1 LHGFKKGTARNPAKN
16 IFNEMNI
23 NKARKIQ
30 IVSNLHSIPMTDAV
44 QTMPVYQLSD
54 FEAIKWH
61 GFECE
66 LPEHVMHLVSRIAD
80 QVGAPSYV
88 KTPIFPKRDNEK
100 GHADEPTAASSSS
113 SSSSSSGL
121 QRKPRSGAS
130 EITEDDWETIRRFQA
145 TELHKRQGIDAH
157 LDGIRSDLNKITD
170 KTFDEVFAALCA
182 RINELKDEPDATHL
196 QTVGGAIFNTAS
208 SNHFFSAVYA
218 RLFRQLL
225 HKYNA
230 VFRTVF
236 ETNFEQFMALFKT
249 IEHADAKK
257 DYTRFCE
264 VNKTNDKRR
273 AMSLFIVNL
282 MKEGVITTVQIVDIV
297 QQLQSLI
304 RDHLRQSDR
313 TNEVE
318 ELTEN
323 LFIILKDAHAHT
335 LLRVGHA
342 EEWGAIVREVEYNSQ
357 LKPKNAKYPSVTN
370 KTIFKHMDILDEL
383 KKSK

>member
-1 LHGFKKGTARNPAKN
+1 MTTTATAPAD
-16 IFNEMNI
+16 
-23 NKARKIQ
+23 
-30 IVSNLHSIPMTDAV
+30 VV
-44 QTMPVYQLSD
+44 QVTPVYQISD
-54 FEAIKWH
+54 FEAITWN

-66 LPEHVMHLVSRIAD
+66 LPQQMIDLISRIAD

-88 KTPIFPKRDNEK
+88 KTPVFPKRDKPDDQSQGQGQGPDQGTQVRKKNRI
-100 GHADEPTAASSSS
+100 AST
-113 SSSSSSGL
+113 
-121 QRKPRSGAS
+121 
-130 EITEDDWETIRRFQA
+130 EITEDDWESIRSFQA
-145 TELHKRQGIDAH
+145 TELKIRQGIDAH

-170 KTFDEVFAALCA
+170 KTYDEVFAALCA
-182 RINELKDEPDATHL
+182 RIDELKDEPDASHL
-196 QTVGGAIFNTAS
+196 LTVGAAIFNTAS

-225 HKYNA
+225 HKYDA
-230 VFRTVF
+230 VFKNVF
-236 ETNFEQFMALFKT
+236 QSNFDQFMTLFKT

-273 AMSLFIVNL
+273 AMSLFIINL
-282 MKEGVITTVQIVDIV
+282 MKEGVVTTFQVMDIV

-304 RDHLRQSDR
+304 RENMRQSDR

-323 LFIILKDAHAHT
+323 LFIILKDAHPF
-335 LLRVGHA
+335 LRAGHA
-342 EEWGAIVREVEYNSQ
+342 EAWTAIAQEVECTGQ
-357 LKPKNAKYPSVTN
+357 LKPKNVKYPSITN

-383 KKSK
+383 KKTK

>member
-1 LHGFKKGTARNPAKN
+1 MDGSLT
-16 IFNEMNI
+16 
-23 NKARKIQ
+23 
-30 IVSNLHSIPMTDAV
+30 VYSIT
-44 QTMPVYQLSD
+44 D
-54 FEAIKWH
+54 FETITWN

-66 LPEHVMHLVSRIAD
+66 LPQQTIDLISRISD

-88 KTPIFPKRDNEK
+88 KTPVFPKRDK
-100 GHADEPTAASSSS
+100 PDEATTA
-113 SSSSSSGL
+113 
-121 QRKPRSGAS
+121 RKKPRATST
-130 EITEDDWETIRRFQA
+130 EITEDDWESIRSFQA
-145 TELHKRQGIDAH
+145 TELKKRQGIDAH

-170 KTFDEVFAALCA
+170 KTYDEVFAALCA
-182 RINELKDEPDATHL
+182 RIDELKDEPDAAHL
-196 QTVGGAIFNTAS
+196 LTVGAAIFNTAS

-230 VFRTVF
+230 VFQTVF
-236 ETNFEQFMALFKT
+236 ETNFDQFMTLFKT

-273 AMSLFIVNL
+273 AMSLFIINL
-282 MKEGVITTVQIVDIV
+282 MKEGVVTTFKVVDIV

-304 RDHLRQSDR
+304 RENVRQSDR

-323 LFIILKDAHAHT
+323 LFIILKDAHQF
-335 LLRVGHA
+335 LRSGHA
-342 EEWGAIVREVEYNSQ
+342 DEWATIVHEVEHNGQ
-357 LKPKNAKYPSVTN
+357 LKPKNAKYPSITN

-383 KKSK
+383 KKTK

>member
-1 LHGFKKGTARNPAKN
+1 MAETVVMASALATATTA
-16 IFNEMNI
+16 
-23 NKARKIQ
+23 A
-30 IVSNLHSIPMTDAV
+30 TATAV
-44 QTMPVYQLSD
+44 VPITPVYQLSD
-54 FEAIKWH
+54 FEAIKWN

-66 LPEHVMHLVSRIAD
+66 LPECVINLVSRIAD

-100 GHADEPTAASSSS
+100 GHSDELLSPAAS
-113 SSSSSSGL
+113 L
-121 QRKPRSGAS
+121 QRKPRSTVS
-130 EITEDDWETIRRFQA
+130 EITSDDWEIIRRFQA
-145 TELHKRQGIDAH
+145 TELHKREGIDAH
-157 LDGIRSDLNKITD
+157 LDSIRSDLNKITD
-170 KTFDEVFAALCA
+170 KTFDEVFAALCN
-182 RINELKDEPDATHL
+182 RIDELKDEPDASHL

-236 ETNFEQFMALFKT
+236 ETNFDQFMALFNT

-273 AMSLFIVNL
+273 AMSLFIINL
-282 MKEGVITTVQIVDIV
+282 MKEGVVTTSKIVDIV

-304 RDHLRQSDR
+304 QEHLRQSDR
-313 TNEVE
+313 ANEVE

-323 LFIILKDAHAHT
+323 LFIILKDAHQF
-335 LLRVGHA
+335 LRVGHA
-342 EEWGAIVREVEYNSQ
+342 DEWTTIIQEVEYNSQ
-357 LKPKNAKYPSVTN
+357 LKPKNAKYPSITN
-370 KTIFKHMDILDEL
+370 KTIFKHMDILDEC
-383 KKSK
+383 KKQK

>member
-1 LHGFKKGTARNPAKN
+1 MTAVETIYVP
-16 IFNEMNI
+16 
-23 NKARKIQ
+23 
-30 IVSNLHSIPMTDAV
+30 T
-44 QTMPVYQLSD
+44 TPVYQLAD
-54 FEAIKWH
+54 FEAIKWN

-66 LPEHVMHLVSRIAD
+66 LPEGVINLVSRIAD

-88 KTPIFPKRDNEK
+88 KTPIFPKRDKEK
-100 GHADEPTAASSSS
+100 GQADESASSSS
-113 SSSSSSGL
+113 SLSL
-121 QRKPRSGAS
+121 RKPRITAS

-145 TELHKRQGIDAH
+145 TDLKKREGIDAQ

-170 KTFDEVFAALCA
+170 KTFDEVFAALCV
-182 RINELKDEPDATHL
+182 RIDALKDEPDASHL

-218 RLFRQLL
+218 RLFHQLL
-225 HKYNA
+225 QKYDD
-230 VFRTVF
+230 VFKGVF
-236 ETNFEQFMALFKT
+236 QTNFDQFMALFKT

-273 AMSLFIVNL
+273 AMSLFIINL
-282 MKEGVITTVQIVDIV
+282 MKVGVVATTQVMDIV

-304 RDHLRQSDR
+304 REHMRQTNR
-313 TNEVE
+313 PNEVE

-323 LFIILKDAHAHT
+323 LFIILKDAHPH
-335 LLRVGHA
+335 LSKVHA
-342 EEWGAIVREVEYNSQ
+342 EEWDAVVREVEYNSK

-370 KTIFKHMDILDEL
+370 KTIFKHMDILDEF
-383 KKSK
+383 KTPTY

>member
-1 LHGFKKGTARNPAKN
+1 
-16 IFNEMNI
+16 
-23 NKARKIQ
+23 
-30 IVSNLHSIPMTDAV
+30 MTDAIAIPI
-44 QTMPVYQLSD
+44 TPVYRLAD

-66 LPEHVMHLVSRIAD
+66 LPEHVIQLVSRIAD

-88 KTPIFPKRDNEK
+88 KTPIFPKRDKEK
-100 GHADEPTAASSSS
+100 GQTDDAAAASA
-113 SSSSSSGL
+113 SG
-121 QRKPRSGAS
+121 QRKPRSTVS
-130 EITEDDWETIRRFQA
+130 EITEDDWEIIRRFQA
-145 TELHKRQGIDAH
+145 TELKKREGIDAH
-157 LDGIRSDLNKITD
+157 LDSIRCDLNKITD
-170 KTFDEVFAALCA
+170 KTFDEVFAALCT
-182 RINELKDEPDATHL
+182 RIDELKDEPDASHL

-225 HKYNA
+225 HKYDA
-230 VFRTVF
+230 VFKGVF
-236 ETNFEQFMALFKT
+236 ETSFEQFMALFNA

-273 AMSLFIVNL
+273 AMSLFIINL
-282 MKEGVITTVQIVDIV
+282 MKEGVVPASKIVDIV
-297 QQLQSLI
+297 QQLQVLI
-304 RDHLRQSDR
+304 KEHLRQPDHA
-313 TNEVE
+313 NEVE

-323 LFIILKDAHAHT
+323 VFIILKDAHQV
-335 LLRVGHA
+335 LRSGHA
-342 EEWGAIVREVEYNSQ
+342 EEWDAIVREVEFNGQ

-383 KKSK
+383 KKTR

>member
-1 LHGFKKGTARNPAKN
+1 MTAIETTP
-16 IFNEMNI
+16 
-23 NKARKIQ
+23 
-30 IVSNLHSIPMTDAV
+30 IPIA
-44 QTMPVYQLSD
+44 PVYQLAD
-54 FEAIKWH
+54 FEAIKWN

-66 LPEHVMHLVSRIAD
+66 LPEDVINLVSRIAD

-88 KTPIFPKRDNEK
+88 KTPIFPKRDKEK
-100 GHADEPTAASSSS
+100 GHADEAAAAAAAAAAAGS
-113 SSSSSSGL
+113 
-121 QRKPRSGAS
+121 QRKPRNTAS

-145 TELHKRQGIDAH
+145 TDLKKREGIDAH

-170 KTFDEVFAALCA
+170 KTFDEVFAALCV
-182 RINELKDEPDATHL
+182 RIDALKDDPDASHL

-218 RLFRQLL
+218 RLFHQLL
-225 HKYNA
+225 QKYDD
-230 VFRTVF
+230 VFKGAF
-236 ETNFEQFMALFKT
+236 QTNFDQFMALFKT

-273 AMSLFIVNL
+273 AMSLFIINL
-282 MKEGVITTVQIVDIV
+282 MKVCVVTTTQVMDIV

-304 RDHLRQSDR
+304 REHLRQSDR

-323 LFIILKDAHAHT
+323 LFIILKDAHAHLKT
-335 LLRVGHA
+335 AHD
-342 EEWGAIVREVEYNSQ
+342 EEWQAVVHEVEHNSQ
-357 LKPKNAKYPSVTN
+357 LKPKHAKYPSITN

-383 KKSK
+383 KKIKSSGIKHINT